1 MVEINITIWRR
12 GLVGNNCATIIHHI
26 DFKMTSVVTVV
37 SRKSAHG
44 RGTLQAR
51 QGGGWE
57 ALFKFEPRKSAHVM
71 FTANWANNNVQ
82 QYNPVDFYHN
92 RVDSK

>member
-1 MVEINITIWRR
+1 
-12 GLVGNNCATIIHHI
+12 
-26 DFKMTSVVTVV
+26 MTSVVTVV

-44 RGTLQAR
+44 TGTLQAR

-92 RVDSK
+92 RVDSKCEDVMAHNTLNGTVTVSVA